1 MTKDEY
7 MQLLRAYETARE
19 TAREI
24 ESLYDTYTTPKLTES
39 ISRTGRPSDPV
50 SKAVNRISA
59 LQEKREQAIRILADT
74 ETKLEEVPDLETESI
89 IRLRM
94 LGKSWRQI
102 GLMLDTT
109 GESARKKLERYLNS
123 QTPEPNTY

>member
-59 LQEKREQAIRILADT
+59 LQKKREQAIRILADM

-102 GLMLDTT
+102 GLMLDIT
-109 GESARKKLERYLNS
+109 GESARKKLERYFK
-123 QTPEPNTY
+123 